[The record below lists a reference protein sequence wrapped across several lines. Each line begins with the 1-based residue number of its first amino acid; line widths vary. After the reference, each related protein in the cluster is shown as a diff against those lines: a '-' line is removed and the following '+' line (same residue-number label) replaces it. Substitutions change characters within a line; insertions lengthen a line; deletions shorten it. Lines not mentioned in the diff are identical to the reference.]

1 MAEDINVV
9 LERHGAELA
18 DHERRIHALEKG
30 QDTISRLTLDVA
42 KISVK
47 LDTMSE
53 KMDRLDSKVEA
64 LEQKPAKRW
73 DGLITAL
80 VSAVVG
86 IIIGWIMV
94 GR

>member
-1 MAEDINVV
+1 MAEDLQIVM
-9 LERHGAELA
+9 ERQNAELE
-18 DHERRIHALEKG
+18 DHERRIRSLEKG
-30 QDTISRLTLDVA
+30 QDAINRLTLDVA

-47 LDTMSE
+47 LDSLTE
-53 KMDRLDSKVEA
+53 KLDKLDGKVET

-86 IIIGWIMV
+86 IIIGWVMV